1 MLLQM
6 YQCCSKGDLMK
17 YKGYKEIKLT
27 DSQMAQFYS
36 DPNIWAKDLLENQYL
51 LIKDS
56 TNEVVDKYCK
66 QNGELRKVMFCKLG
80 GTFTGAIKPRN
91 SQQVC
96 LFDMLKDKTSKIK
109 LVTGRFGSGKTLAMT
124 NAALELIEKGK
135 FDHIVWVRNNVSVKD
150 APDIGFLPG
159 TELDKMMPFLGPL
172 IDHAGGEEG
181 VRKLLEENKLTVI
194 PLGHLR
200 GRSLR
205 NSIVFCTECENLTR
219 QHLQL
224 LMGRIDEGSQLWL
237 DGDLKQ
243 RDKQIFEQSAG
254 LERMIEQLAGNKLF
268 AYVHLEKSE
277 RSEVAALADL
287 LD

>member
-1 MLLQM
+1 M
-6 YQCCSKGDLMK
+6 D
-17 YKGYKEIKLT
+17 YKGYIELELDDEKLASFYNNKELYAELYNLK
-27 DSQMAQFYS
+27 
-36 DPNIWAKDLLENQYL
+36 ENQYL
-51 LIKDS
+51 LVKDS
-56 TNEVVDKYCK
+56 TGEVVDKYCY
-66 QNGELRKVMFCKLG
+66 QDGQLRQVMFYKLG

-91 SQQVC
+91 PQQIC

-135 FDHIVWVRNNVSVKD
+135 FERIVWVRNNISVKD

-159 TELDKMMPFLGPL
+159 TEIEKLMPYMMPLA
-172 IDHAGGEEG
+172 DHAGGEEG
-181 VRKLLEENKLTVI
+181 IKKMLEDGRLEVI

-219 QHLQL
+219 QHIQL

-237 DGDLKQ
+237 DGDTKQ

-254 LERMIEQLAGNKLF
+254 LERMIERLSGNKLF
-268 AYVHLEKSE
+268 AHVHLEKSE
-277 RSEVAALADL
+277 RSEVSALSDL
-287 LD
+287 LDD

>member
-1 MLLQM
+1 M
-6 YQCCSKGDLMK
+6 D
-17 YKGYKEIKLT
+17 YKGYIELELDDEKLASFYNNKELYAELYNLK
-27 DSQMAQFYS
+27 
-36 DPNIWAKDLLENQYL
+36 ENQYL
-51 LIKDS
+51 LVKDS
-56 TNEVVDKYCK
+56 TGEVVDKYCY
-66 QNGELRKVMFCKLG
+66 QDGQLRQVMFHKLG

-91 SQQVC
+91 PQQIC

-135 FDHIVWVRNNVSVKD
+135 FERIVWVRNNIFVKD

-159 TELDKMMPFLGPL
+159 TEIEKLMPYVMPL
-172 IDHAGGEEG
+172 ADHAGGEEG
-181 VRKLLEENKLTVI
+181 IKKMLEDGRLEVI
-194 PLGHLR
+194 PLGYLR

-219 QHLQL
+219 QHIQL

-237 DGDLKQ
+237 DGDTKQ

-254 LERMIEQLAGNKLF
+254 LERMIERLSGNKLF

-277 RSEVAALADL
+277 RSEVSALADL
-287 LD
+287 LDD

>member
-1 MLLQM
+1 M
-6 YQCCSKGDLMK
+6 D
-17 YKGYKEIKLT
+17 YKGYIEVEMNDDCL
-27 DSQMAQFYS
+27 AQFYS
-36 DPNIWAKDLLENQYL
+36 NKDLWAGDLYENQYL

-56 TNEVVDKYCK
+56 TGEIVDKYCR
-66 QNGELRKVMFCKLG
+66 QNGGLRQVLFCRLG
-80 GTFTGAIKPRN
+80 GSFTGAIKPRN
-91 SQQVC
+91 PQQAC

-135 FDHIVWVRNNVSVKD
+135 FERIVWVRNNVSVKD
-150 APDIGFLPG
+150 APEIGYLPG
-159 TELDKMMPFLGPL
+159 TEIDKLMPYVMPL
-172 IDHAGGEEG
+172 ADHAGGEEG
-181 VRKLLEENKLTVI
+181 IKKMLENGTLEVI

-205 NSIVFCTECENLTR
+205 NCIVFCTECENLTR
-219 QHLQL
+219 QHIQL

-237 DGDLKQ
+237 DGDVKQ
-243 RDKQIFEQSAG
+243 RDKDIFEKSAG
-254 LERMIEQLAGNKLF
+254 LERMVERLAGNKLF
-268 AYVHLEKSE
+268 AHIHLEKSE

>member
-1 MLLQM
+1 M
-6 YQCCSKGDLMK
+6 D
-17 YKGYKEIKLT
+17 KGYEIIQLDDEHLAYFYNNMELYVELYKL
-27 DSQMAQFYS
+27 
-36 DPNIWAKDLLENQYL
+36 KENQYL

-56 TNEVVDKYCK
+56 TGEVVDKYCC
-66 QNGELRKVMFCKLG
+66 QNRTLRPVQYCKLG

-91 SQQVC
+91 PQQVC

-124 NAALELIEKGK
+124 NAALELIERGK
-135 FDHIVWVRNNVSVKD
+135 FDRIVWVRNNVSVKD
-150 APDIGFLPG
+150 APEIGFLPG
-159 TELDKMMPFLGPL
+159 TEIDKLMPYVMPL
-172 IDHAGGEEG
+172 ADHAGGEDG
-181 VRKLLEENKLTVI
+181 IKKMLENGTLEVI

-237 DGDLKQ
+237 DGDCKQ
-243 RDKQIFEQSAG
+243 RDRAIFEQSAG
-254 LERMIEQLAGNKLF
+254 LETMIERLAGNKLF
-268 AYVHLEKSE
+268 AHIHLDKSE

-287 LD
+287 LDD

>member
-1 MLLQM
+1 M
-6 YQCCSKGDLMK
+6 D
-17 YKGYKEIKLT
+17 YKGYIELELDDEKLA
-27 DSQMAQFYS
+27 SFY
-36 DPNIWAKDLLENQYL
+36 NNKGLYAELYNLKENQYL
-51 LIKDS
+51 LVKDS
-56 TNEVVDKYCK
+56 TGEVVDKYCY
-66 QNGELRKVMFCKLG
+66 QDGQLRQVMFHKLG

-91 SQQVC
+91 PQQIC

-135 FDHIVWVRNNVSVKD
+135 FERIVWVRNNIFVKD

-159 TELDKMMPFLGPL
+159 TEIEKLMPYVMPL
-172 IDHAGGEEG
+172 ADHAGGEEG
-181 VRKLLEENKLTVI
+181 IKKMLEDGRLEVI
-194 PLGHLR
+194 PLGYLR

-219 QHLQL
+219 QHIQL

-237 DGDLKQ
+237 DGDTKQ

-254 LERMIEQLAGNKLF
+254 LERMIERLSGNKLF

-277 RSEVAALADL
+277 RSEVSALADL
-287 LD
+287 LDD

>member
-1 MLLQM
+1 M
-6 YQCCSKGDLMK
+6 D
-17 YKGYKEIKLT
+17 YKGYIEIELNN
-27 DSQMAQFYS
+27 DQLADFYT
-36 DPNIWAKDLLENQYL
+36 NRAVYAEGLLENQYL

-56 TNEVVDKYCK
+56 TGEVVDKYCL
-66 QNGELRKVMFCKLG
+66 QNGELRQVYFCTLG

-91 SQQVC
+91 PQQIC

-135 FDHIVWVRNNVSVKD
+135 FERIVWVRNNISVKD
-150 APDIGFLPG
+150 APEIGYLPG
-159 TELDKMMPFLGPL
+159 TEIEKLMPYVMPL
-172 IDHAGGEEG
+172 ADHAGGEEG
-181 VRKLLEENKLTVI
+181 IKKLLEDGRLVVI

-219 QHLQL
+219 QHIQL
-224 LMGRIDEGSQLWL
+224 LMGRIDEDSQLCL

-243 RDKQIFEQSAG
+243 RDRQIFEQSAG
-254 LERMIEQLAGNKLF
+254 LERMIERLAGNKLF
-268 AYVHLEKSE
+268 AHIHLEKSE

>member
-1 MLLQM
+1 M
-6 YQCCSKGDLMK
+6 D
-17 YKGYKEIKLT
+17 YKGYIEVEMNDDCL
-27 DSQMAQFYS
+27 AQFYS
-36 DPNIWAKDLLENQYL
+36 NKDLWAGDLYENQYL

-56 TNEVVDKYCK
+56 TGEIVDKYCR
-66 QNGELRKVMFCKLG
+66 QNGELRQVLFCKLG
-80 GTFTGAIKPRN
+80 GSFTGAIKPRN
-91 SQQVC
+91 PQQAC

-135 FDHIVWVRNNVSVKD
+135 FERIVWVRNNVSVKD
-150 APDIGFLPG
+150 APEIGYLPG
-159 TELDKMMPFLGPL
+159 TEIDKLMPYVMPL
-172 IDHAGGEEG
+172 ADHAGGEEG
-181 VRKLLEENKLTVI
+181 IKKMLENGTLEVI

-205 NSIVFCTECENLTR
+205 NCIVFCTECENLTR
-219 QHLQL
+219 QHIQL

-237 DGDLKQ
+237 DGDVKQ
-243 RDKQIFEQSAG
+243 RDKDIFEKSAG
-254 LERMIEQLAGNKLF
+254 LERMVERLAGNKLF
-268 AYVHLEKSE
+268 AHIHLEKSE